1 MLLETQLNK
10 VPLETPQPFTYHG
23 RTGHELLPEKSRVFE
38 TLKETEK
45 YAEENRM
52 KINYKKTKL
61 MIFNPARTRD
71 FYPKF
76 FFNNDE
82 LEIVEETKLLG
93 LIVRSDLAWTSNTE
107 YIVKR
112 ANKKLWCLRR
122 LKSLGAETADLKDV
136 YIKQIRCLLEY
147 AVAVWQPSLT
157 NEDRIKIERVQK
169 SALSIILGQKYK
181 SYESALLELNL
192 ETLVRRRV
200 NLCQKFA
207 MKAQKHPKFTKWFK
221 SNDKRSVKRSKTP
234 QFCDVYFRTER
245 FKRSPIS
252 YLTSI
257 LNSQ

>member
-1 MLLETQLNK
+1 
-10 VPLETPQPFTYHG
+10 
-23 RTGHELLPEKSRVFE
+23 
-38 TLKETEK
+38 
-45 YAEENRM
+45 M

-71 FYPKF
+71 FCPRF
-76 FFNNDE
+76 LFNNNE

-112 ANKKLWCLRR
+112 ANKKLWCLKR
-122 LKSLGAETADLKDV
+122 LKILGPETEDLIDV

-157 NEDRIKIERVQK
+157 KEDRIKIERVQK
-169 SALSIILGQKYK
+169 SAFSIILGQKYT
-181 SYESALLELNL
+181 SYKAALQELNL
-192 ETLVRRRV
+192 ETLFTRRV
-200 NLCQKFA
+200 KLCQKFA
-207 MKAQKHPKFTKWFK
+207 IKAQKHPKFSKWFK
-221 SNDKRSVKRSKTP
+221 SNNKKSVTRSKTP
-234 QFCDVYFRTER
+234 KFCDVYFRTER

-252 YLTSI
+252 YLTRI